1 MTHILFHETGTGVH
15 WTGRYSL
22 FSSLVI
28 LLKFKF
34 LYVFIIYFSPSKDKA
49 TKVETTSAGGTPS
62 GKSRQQQQQQQ
73 QPGNDKQQQMQQPV
87 PAQVPP
93 GVWTTNPS
101 MFVGVPAQAYR
112 GYQNQNG
119 VPPKP
124 GYANGAPIGRHF
136 TSEPSLN
143 QSKFLL
149 DVRTHVCTYLS

>member
-1 MTHILFHETGTGVH
+1 MFLF
-15 WTGRYSL
+15 
-22 FSSLVI
+22 
-28 LLKFKF
+28 
-34 LYVFIIYFSPSKDKA
+34 FIFSPSKDKA
-49 TKVETTSAGGTPS
+49 TKVETTSAAATPS
-62 GKSRQQQQQQQ
+62 GKTRQQQQQQ

-143 QSKFLL
+143 QSKWMLVL
-149 DVRTHVCTYLS
+149 TCAHICRNVSVTGVLWTHKLKIYFVF

>member
-1 MTHILFHETGTGVH
+1 MNRQKCRFFLCRIFHI
-15 WTGRYSL
+15 
-22 FSSLVI
+22 
-28 LLKFKF
+28 LKFKTC
-34 LYVFIIYFSPSKDKA
+34 VIFSPSKDKA
-49 TKVETTSAGGTPS
+49 TKVETASAPS
-62 GKSRQQQQQQQ
+62 SKTRQQQE
-73 QPGNDKQQQMQQPV
+73 QPGNNKQQQMQQQV

-136 TSEPSLN
+136 ASEPSLN
-143 QSKFLL
+143 QSKFPL
-149 DVRTHVCTYLS
+149 DMCVHKTL

>member
-1 MTHILFHETGTGVH
+1 MFLF
-15 WTGRYSL
+15 
-22 FSSLVI
+22 
-28 LLKFKF
+28 
-34 LYVFIIYFSPSKDKA
+34 FIFSPSKDKA
-49 TKVETTSAGGTPS
+49 TKVETTSAAGTPS
-62 GKSRQQQQQQQ
+62 GKTRQQQQ

-101 MFVGVPAQAYR
+101 MFVGIPAQAYR

-149 DVRTHVCTYLS
+149 DASTHVGCVHSCLGVTLTGVSRTHKLLQY